1 LDFKRLNFFIKTT
14 LVSISGNFINK
25 MKKEKTNRIN
35 RKQVQESGHKAG
47 FDWLLFSF
55 IAFVITLLVLLLS
68 FR

>member
-1 LDFKRLNFFIKTT
+1 
-14 LVSISGNFINK
+14 
-25 MKKEKTNRIN
+25 MKKEKTNRLN
-35 RKQVQESGHKAG
+35 RKQVKESGHKPG